1 MIRYLTLNQVLVQ
14 QRMVINGTGGKHG
27 FKDIGGV
34 DSAVAQPQMTFG
46 GEDMYPTISEKAA
59 VLGFSLI
66 KNHGF
71 SDGNKRIGYSAM
83 RAFRRRNG
91 FDRIGSRDEW
101 YKTIMA
107 LAASEMERE
116 EFTDWGKAHVVKLVV
131 NDELL

>member
-27 FKDIGGV
+27 FKDMAGV
-34 DSAVAQPQMTFG
+34 DSAVAQPQMTFD
-46 GEDMYPTISEKAA
+46 GEDMYLTIPEKAA

-83 RAFRRRNG
+83 RAFLRRNG
-91 FDRIGSRDEW
+91 FDRTGSRDEW
-101 YKTIMA
+101 YITIMA
-107 LAASEMERE
+107 LAASEMGRE
-116 EFTDWGKAHVVKLVV
+116 EFTEWVKAHVVLR
-131 NDELL
+131 EG